1 VEYKLEKATPEESK
15 QIVVTYLKEAEAVD
29 GSTVLIVDRRET
41 TTVED
46 IKLQVAGADDQIA
59 VCQAKK
65 AELEKLI
72 AEAEVL

>member
-1 VEYKLEKATPEESK
+1 MEYKLEKATPEESK